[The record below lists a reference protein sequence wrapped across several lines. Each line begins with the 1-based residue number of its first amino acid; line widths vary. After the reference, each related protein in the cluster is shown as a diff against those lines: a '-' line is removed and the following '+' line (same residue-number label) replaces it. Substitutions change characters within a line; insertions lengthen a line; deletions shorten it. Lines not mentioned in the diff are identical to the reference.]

1 MAMSGRQSSTTSAPA
16 VTKSDELRN
25 VVLVGPSGSGKTRLF
40 EHLLATTTPG
50 YRVAAR
56 VEERSTQLTVAAV
69 ASGEVVINL
78 IDAPGYPDF
87 VGELRAGLRAA
98 DAALFVV
105 SAADG
110 VDTSTRRLWQECA
123 EVSMPRAVAVTK
135 LDAGR
140 ADYAAVLADCQAA
153 FGDGVA
159 PLGIPLL
166 GSGGTLDGI
175 VDLVIGEVH
184 EYAEGTRSIKPT
196 GPEHAEFFDTY
207 QGPLIEGVIQ
217 EAEDDSLLD
226 RYLEGEELGFETIE
240 TALLTA
246 VANGSFHP
254 VIPLSADN
262 GAGVDVL
269 LHLIE
274 AAFPPPTRRPLPKVF
289 TIRGGE
295 GPQISTDPN
304 GPLVAQVVKTTTD
317 AYVGAV
323 ALVRLFSG
331 TLKQDQTVHVSG
343 HLEQF
348 TGREL
353 EGHRDHDEDVRIGPL
368 SSPLGDALR
377 PKDTAIAGDLVVV
390 AKLPTAQTSDTLSDK
405 DDPVVIEPW
414 DMPEALLPAAIKAAT
429 RGDEDKLPNALQRL
443 AAGDPALRVEHNA
456 ETSQVVLWTMG
467 QTHLDLVMS
476 RLKEKL
482 NVNVEVEDLRI
493 ALRETFVGPSGAKGR
508 HVKQSG
514 GHGQYAVCDITVG
527 PNERGAGVEFIDKVV
542 GGSVPR
548 QFIPSVEKG
557 VRAQLEKGCLAGYPM
572 VDVKVTLF
580 DGKAHSV
587 DSSDAAFQMAGSLA
601 MKEAAAKPGAAT
613 LLEPVDLLTV
623 TVADD
628 HVGAVMTDVQGRRG
642 RILGSEPA
650 GQDGMSVIRAEVPQ
664 LELSRYAVDLRSLS
678 HGSGTFTRSMIGYE
692 QMPQRLVADFMKKD

>member
-1 MAMSGRQSSTTSAPA
+1 MSGRQSSPSASPA
-16 VTKSDELRN
+16 VTTSDELRN

-40 EHLLATTTPG
+40 DHLVATTTPG
-50 YRVAAR
+50 YRAPAR
-56 VEERSTQLTVAAV
+56 GEERSTQLTVASV
-69 ASGEVVINL
+69 PSGEVVVNL

-110 VDTSTRRLWQECA
+110 VDASTRRLWQECA
-123 EVSMPRAVAVTK
+123 QVGMPRAVAVTK

-140 ADYAAVLADCQAA
+140 SDYATVLADCQSA
-153 FGDGVA
+153 FGEGVM
-159 PLGIPLL
+159 PLGIPLVGTG
-166 GSGGTLDGI
+166 GSLDGI

-184 EYAEGTRSIKPT
+184 EYAGGNRTVTPT
-196 GPEHAEFFDTY
+196 GAEHAQYFETY

-226 RYLEGEELGFETIE
+226 RYLEGEDIDFQVIE

-246 VANGSFHP
+246 VANASFHP
-254 VIPLSADN
+254 VIPLSVHS

-274 AAFPPPTRRPLPKVF
+274 AAFPPPTRRPSPKAY
-289 TIRGGE
+289 TIQGAP
-295 GPQISTDPN
+295 GPEITADPD
-304 GPLVAQVVKTTTD
+304 GPLVAEVVKTTSD
-317 AYVGAV
+317 AYVGSV
-323 ALVRLFSG
+323 ALVRVFSG
-331 TLKQDQTVHVSG
+331 TLRQDQTVHVSG

-348 TGREL
+348 AGREL
-353 EGHRDHDEDVRIGPL
+353 EGHHDHDEDVRVGPL
-368 SSPLGDALR
+368 SSPLGETLR
-377 PKDTAIAGDLVVV
+377 PKDAAIAGDLAVV
-390 AKLPTAQTSDTLSDK
+390 AKLPAAQTSDTLSDK
-405 DDPVVIEPW
+405 DNPVVIEPW
-414 DMPEALLPAAIKAAT
+414 DMPEALLPTAIRAAT

-456 ETSQVVLWTMG
+456 QTAQVVLWTMG
-467 QTHLDLVMS
+467 QTHLDLVMT
-476 RLKEKL
+476 RLREKL
-482 NVNVEVEDLRI
+482 NVNVETEELRI

-514 GHGQYAVCDITVG
+514 GHGQYAVCDITVE
-527 PNERGAGVEFIDKVV
+527 PNERGAGFEFIDKVV
-542 GGSVPR
+542 GGAVPR

-557 VRAQLEKGCLAGYPM
+557 VRAQLEKGCIAGYPM

-623 TVADD
+623 TVDD
-628 HVGAVMTDVQGRRG
+628 DYVGAVMTDVTGRRG
-642 RILGSEPA
+642 RIQGSEPA
-650 GQDGMSVIRAEVPQ
+650 AQEGMSIVRAEVPQ
-664 LELSRYAVDLRSLS
+664 LELSRYAVDLRSIS

-692 QMPQRLVADFMKKD
+692 QMPNHIVGEFLKKDKD